1 MKPWLAMVILA
12 GCFEVPAI
20 AQYDIPMPP
29 GVNMKPRT
37 TGGGQGGVEVI
48 PRDGSRQKQRI
59 TTHLILSELRSW
71 TSTEG
76 KVLEAKLLAFE
87 DLVLECIVGEAAPAN
102 PEPPA
107 QVTVVRDGK
116 VRLLVGGKAVELAL
130 SRLSQEDRDFIE
142 RVRKVR
148 EAAP

>member
-1 MKPWLAMVILA
+1 MKPWLAMVIVT
-12 GCFEVPAI
+12 GCFVVPAF

-29 GVNMKPRT
+29 GVKMKPRT

-87 DLVLECIVGEAAPAN
+87 DLVLEGIVGEAAPAN

-142 RVRKVR
+142 RVRKAR